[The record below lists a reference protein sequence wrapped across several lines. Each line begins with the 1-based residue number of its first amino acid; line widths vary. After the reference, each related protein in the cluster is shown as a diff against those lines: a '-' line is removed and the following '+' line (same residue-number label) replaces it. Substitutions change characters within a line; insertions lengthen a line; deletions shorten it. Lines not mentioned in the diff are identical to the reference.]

1 MKKVKTAV
9 SVVLLLMTF
18 TTVLVSAAEYGSAED
33 PLVTLSYL
41 NKVVVPD
48 LVAKVTEQLKGTTV
62 ASPTATAPAASNQ
75 YIPLML
81 TKGQTIYGKDAG
93 IEVLLRSGSLTVVDP
108 IGDKIVNMTNGT
120 EASAGEALLLQNL
133 YMIPRAD
140 QRGITALSDEAWI
153 LVRGT
158 YSIK

>member
-1 MKKVKTAV
+1 
-9 SVVLLLMTF
+9 
-18 TTVLVSAAEYGSAED
+18 
-33 PLVTLSYL
+33 
-41 NKVVVPD
+41 
-48 LVAKVTEQLKGTTV
+48 
-62 ASPTATAPAASNQ
+62 
-75 YIPLML
+75 ML

-140 QRGITALSDEAWI
+140 QRGITALSYEAWI